1 MRSLALDLFRGVLE
15 ALEDRRDL
23 EAPLFLEDLSIM
35 YLQCH
40 PLDLEALSA
49 LEVPQVRHL
58 MCHPLARLVRLV
70 QSAPAIMSALEVQLA
85 PVARLHL
92 VFPADLVIQSLQ
104 YLT

>member
-1 MRSLALDLFRGVLE
+1 MYLQCHPLDLE
-15 ALEDRRDL
+15 ALSAL

-40 PLDLEALSA
+40 PL
-49 LEVPQVRHL
+49 
-58 MCHPLARLVRLV
+58 ARLARLV
-70 QSAPAIMSALEVQLA
+70 QSAPAIMSALAVQSA